1 MVLPP
6 EGDIMEYYAKSE
18 KKILPQAEIDK
29 TEKTLKNIMVCLE
42 DELTETEQKII
53 RNNIVHLPENKKEK
67 QKTLK
72 EHQNDIVK
80 CAEMF
85 FLEYGKYFTEKE
97 KELVVE
103 ACRIHDWGKAN
114 MIFSGIGKSCISEK
128 IRHERWAKC
137 ADPSWIFKCSYD
149 IKKRI

>member
-1 MVLPP
+1 
-6 EGDIMEYYAKSE
+6 
-18 KKILPQAEIDK
+18 
-29 TEKTLKNIMVCLE
+29 MVCLE

-114 MIFSGIGKSCISEK
+114 MIFQGLVSPASV
-128 IRHERWAKC
+128 
-137 ADPSWIFKCSYD
+137 
-149 IKKRI
+149 KKNQA

>member
-103 ACRIHDWGKAN
+103 ACRIHDWGK
-114 MIFSGIGKSCISEK
+114 GGKFLGSIL
-128 IRHERWAKC
+128 I
-137 ADPSWIFKCSYD
+137 
-149 IKKRI
+149 